1 MSVFFL
7 SLPPVIFEAI
17 GIAGFALY
25 VLNYGLLTFKQGT
38 SESKCYFMLNMI
50 AASCVL
56 IGLTHSFNLAST
68 LIQMFWIVI
77 SCVAKKRRLRS
88 KGSRQSGARF
98 QHAGRWGDGCQ
109 GTDHRDRGHGKRTP
123 RRAMDHTLHAPR

>member
-25 VLNYGLLTFKQGT
+25 VLNYGLLTFKQVT

-56 IGLTHSFNLAST
+56 IGLIHSFNLTSA

-77 SCVAKKRRLRS
+77 SCVAIIIRLRPE
-88 KGSRQSGARF
+88 KTMLAI
-98 QHAGRWGDGCQ
+98 
-109 GTDHRDRGHGKRTP
+109 
-123 RRAMDHTLHAPR
+123 